1 MLDLFLSYLFTEK
14 EMKNTSELEKNHLVS
29 KSYCKMFD
37 DMSLRLCEKYGDGRK
52 QFPVDNNNFVAVDKK
67 PVE

>member
-1 MLDLFLSYLFTEK
+1 
-14 EMKNTSELEKNHLVS
+14 
-29 KSYCKMFD
+29 MFD

-67 PVE
+67 PVEWQGIDSWHKCQYHHHHLTYEDNDKLDSRSG